1 MDDAGSDAVKRAMSL
16 QRQLQLKKKC
26 DLPTK
31 IKSQSN
37 DFKLNGMQMNIYVL
51 DGFSLHL
58 HCFTRLIIS
67 GFFWNTQ
74 SEFFST
80 RLLHRG
86 KSDPVGLVERK
97 QMKLLIII
105 QHSEMPTK
113 LHYTKVSKYMHEH
126 QHKHTRKLI
135 RCMYICLAIDLLI
148 ILNC

>member
-1 MDDAGSDAVKRAMSL
+1 MDDAGNDAVKRAMSL

-74 SEFFST
+74 SEFFFHSFAT
-80 RLLHRG
+80 
-86 KSDPVGLVERK
+86 SRK
-97 QMKLLIII
+97 IRPRWLGWTKTNETFNNNSAQRNANEITLYQSI
-105 QHSEMPTK
+105 QIHARTPAQA
-113 LHYTKVSKYMHEH
+113 H
-126 QHKHTRKLI
+126 QEA
-135 RCMYICLAIDLLI
+135 Y
-148 ILNC
+148 